1 MKNPRCDLHLWNFL
15 SILERF
21 FSLSFLYIQEKRS
34 TCSTWKKNL
43 CCYHMVTKNSIL
55 FFSLHIQTSCVVC
68 FLSPNVC
75 PCLLDTFCL
84 VLAFRCHVFFIY
96 IYLFN
101 PHFSFILSTLLPF
114 PLSMHSQL
122 AVSTHS
128 FLHTNSGGTLISLSS
143 VRKRNLIVWK

>member
-1 MKNPRCDLHLWNFL
+1 MTYHLNKNVRCKIRLTSLKL
-15 SILERF
+15 SFHIGTF

-114 PLSMHSQL
+114 H
-122 AVSTHS
+122 AF
-128 FLHTNSGGTLISLSS
+128 FLFLCIS
-143 VRKRNLIVWK
+143 I